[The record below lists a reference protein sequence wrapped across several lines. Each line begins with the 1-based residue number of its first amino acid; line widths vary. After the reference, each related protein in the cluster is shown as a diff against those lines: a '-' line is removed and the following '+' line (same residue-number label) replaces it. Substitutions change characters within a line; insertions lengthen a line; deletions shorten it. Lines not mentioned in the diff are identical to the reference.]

1 MYDDIVEMAGESPR
15 WLQASGVLFTDAGL
29 LILAALMVWVSWRAR
44 TSPTRIAAS
53 LLVPAATVIAYLI
66 SEAVKSVIREDR
78 PCRNLVTL
86 VECPPVGD
94 WSFPSNHSTIAA
106 AAAVGLALAWRRLA
120 PGVLP
125 GALLMGFSRIF
136 VGAHHPHD
144 VLAGLVLG
152 SVTAWLVF
160 RYLTGPATG
169 LARRLTAHAGDAPT
183 QPMPRVRPRGDSK
196 GPLLPPR
203 G

>member
-1 MYDDIVEMAGESPR
+1 MYDDIVELADASPS
-15 WLQASGVLFTDAGL
+15 WLQTAGILFTEAGL
-29 LILAALMVWVSWRAR
+29 LAFAVLFVWMIWRAR
-44 TSPTRIAAS
+44 ASPARLAVA
-53 LLVPAATVIAYLI
+53 LLPPAGTALAYVI
-66 SEAVKSVIREDR
+66 SEGLKSVIQEDR

-86 VECPPVGD
+86 VACPPTGD

-120 PGVLP
+120 PWVLP
-125 GALLMGFSRIF
+125 GALLMGFSRVF
-136 VGAHHPHD
+136 VGAHYPHD

-160 RYLTGPATG
+160 RYLSGPATG
-169 LARRLTAHAGDAPT
+169 IARRLTAHAGDAPT
-183 QPMPRVRPRGDSK
+183 QPMPRVRLRGDSK

-203 G
+203 R

>member
-1 MYDDIVEMAGESPR
+1 MYDDIVEMAGESPS

-29 LILAALMVWVSWRAR
+29 LIFAALMAWVFWRAR
-44 TSPTRIAAS
+44 PSPARIAVS
-53 LLVPAATVIAYLI
+53 LLVPAATAIAYLI
-66 SEAVKSVIREDR
+66 SEAAKLVIREDR

-86 VECPPVGD
+86 VECPAAGD

-120 PGVLP
+120 PWVLP
-125 GALLMGFSRIF
+125 GALLMGFSRVF
-136 VGAHHPHD
+136 VGAHYPHD

-160 RYLTGPATG
+160 RYLTGPVTG

-196 GPLLPPR
+196 GPSLPPR
-203 G
+203 R

>member
-1 MYDDIVEMAGESPR
+1 MYDDIVELAGASPS
-15 WLQASGVLFTDAGL
+15 WLQATGILFTEAGL
-29 LILAALMVWVSWRAR
+29 LAFAALFAWMLWRAR
-44 TSPTRIAAS
+44 TSPVRIAVA
-53 LLVPAATVIAYLI
+53 LLPPAATAIAYLI
-66 SEAVKSVIREDR
+66 SEGLKSVIQEDR

-86 VECPPVGD
+86 VDCPPIGD
-94 WSFPSNHSTIAA
+94 WSFPSNHSTIGA

-120 PGVLP
+120 LWVLP
-125 GALLMGFSRIF
+125 GAALMGFSRVF
-136 VGAHHPHD
+136 VGAHYPHD

-183 QPMPRVRPRGDSK
+183 QPMPRVDLRGGSK

-203 G
+203 R

>member
-1 MYDDIVEMAGESPR
+1 MYDDIVEMAGESPS

-29 LILAALMVWVSWRAR
+29 LIFAALMAWVFWRAR
-44 TSPTRIAAS
+44 PSPARIAVS
-53 LLVPAATVIAYLI
+53 LLVPAATAIAYLI
-66 SEAVKSVIREDR
+66 SEVAKSVIQEDR

-86 VECPPVGD
+86 VECPSAGD

-120 PGVLP
+120 PWVLP
-125 GALLMGFSRIF
+125 GALLMGFSRVF
-136 VGAHHPHD
+136 VGAHYPHD

-160 RYLTGPATG
+160 RYLTGPATR

-203 G
+203 R

>member
-1 MYDDIVEMAGESPR
+1 MYDDIVELAGASPG
-15 WLQASGVLFTDAGL
+15 WLQTAGVLFTEAGL
-29 LILAALMVWVSWRAR
+29 LAFAALFAWLLWRAR
-44 TSPTRIAAS
+44 ASPVRMAVA
-53 LLVPAATVIAYLI
+53 LLPPAATAIAYLI

-86 VECPPVGD
+86 VDCPPLDD
-94 WSFPSNHSTIAA
+94 WSFPSNHTTIAA
-106 AAAVGLALAWRRLA
+106 AAAVGLALAWRRLS
-120 PGVLP
+120 PWVLP
-125 GALLMGFSRIF
+125 GALLMGFSRVF
-136 VGAHHPHD
+136 VGAHYPHD

-152 SVTAWLVF
+152 AVTAWLVF
-160 RYLTGPATG
+160 RYLTAPATR

-203 G
+203 R

>member
-1 MYDDIVEMAGESPR
+1 MYDDIVELAGESPS
-15 WLQASGVLFTDAGL
+15 WLQASGVLFTDAGM
-29 LILAALMVWVSWRAR
+29 LIFAALMVWVVWRAR
-44 TSPTRIAAS
+44 TSPTRLAVS
-53 LLVPAATVIAYLI
+53 LLVPGATAIAYLI
-66 SEAVKSVIREDR
+66 SEGLKSVIREDR

-86 VECPPVGD
+86 VDCPPIGD

-106 AAAVGLALAWRRLA
+106 AAAIGLALAWRRLA
-120 PGVLP
+120 PWVLP
-125 GALLMGFSRIF
+125 LALLMGFSRVY
-136 VGAHHPHD
+136 VGAHYPHD

-160 RYLTGPATG
+160 RYLSGPATRI
-169 LARRLTAHAGDAPT
+169 ARRLTAHAGDAPT

-203 G
+203 R

>member
-1 MYDDIVEMAGESPR
+1 MYDDIVELAGDSPS

-29 LILAALMVWVSWRAR
+29 LIFAGLMAWVLWRAR
-44 TSPTRIAAS
+44 TSPTRIAVA
-53 LLVPAATVIAYLI
+53 LLVPAATAIAYLI
-66 SEAVKSVIREDR
+66 SEAAKSVIQEDR

-86 VECPPVGD
+86 VDCPPVGD

-120 PGVLP
+120 PWVLP
-125 GALLMGFSRIF
+125 GALVMGFSRVF
-136 VGAHHPHD
+136 VGAHYPHD

-160 RYLTGPATG
+160 RYLRGPATG
-169 LARRLTAHAGDAPT
+169 IARRLTAHAGDAPT

-203 G
+203 R